1 MKIRKRLNLTT
12 VISVAAVVLI
22 LLSLAWSYRDE
33 TKANQIM
40 DLVAEIR
47 NVAFER
53 VMLRD
58 DYLLHGEERA
68 KIQWHAKSETLSGL
82 LDIAGQRFTEHND
95 RDTLR

>member
-1 MKIRKRLNLTT
+1 MKINKRLNLNT
-12 VISVAAVVLI
+12 VISVSAVVLV
-22 LLSLAWSYRDE
+22 LLSLAWSYRED
-33 TKANQIM
+33 TKANRNM

-68 KIQWHAKSETLSGL
+68 KIQ
-82 LDIAGQRFTEHND
+82 
-95 RDTLR
+95 